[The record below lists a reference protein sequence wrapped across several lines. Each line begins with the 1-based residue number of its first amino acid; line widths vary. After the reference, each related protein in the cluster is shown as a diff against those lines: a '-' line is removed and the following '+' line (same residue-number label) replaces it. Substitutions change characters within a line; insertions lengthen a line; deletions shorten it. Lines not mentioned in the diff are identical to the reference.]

1 MTEAMRAHRF
11 LVVLLAT
18 AAAFVLATALSTSAL
33 LGGPSASA
41 GAQEEPVE
49 GDGEDEG
56 EDDGVG
62 LLESDEEGEEGE
74 EGLEDDGFEDDGF
87 EDDGLE
93 DDGLEDDGFED
104 DGSEDEEDTEVLD
117 ESFEADDDQA
127 MPTGGVDAGFGGLAT
142 AEGASTTVP
151 ATAAIALLGA
161 AAVALVTVRRR
172 GLVG

>member
-1 MTEAMRAHRF
+1 MSEAMRANRF

-41 GAQEEPVE
+41 SAQEEPVDEDGDESDDGFE
-49 GDGEDEG
+49 GD
-56 EDDGVG
+56 
-62 LLESDEEGEEGE
+62 
-74 EGLEDDGFEDDGF
+74 GLEDDGFEDDGF
-87 EDDGLE
+87 EDE
-93 DDGLEDDGFED
+93 DAEDDGFED
-104 DGSEDEEDTEVLD
+104 DGDTEVLD

-142 AEGASTTVP
+142 ADGASTTAPV
-151 ATAAIALLGA
+151 AAAIALLGA
-161 AAVALVTVRRR
+161 TATALATARRR